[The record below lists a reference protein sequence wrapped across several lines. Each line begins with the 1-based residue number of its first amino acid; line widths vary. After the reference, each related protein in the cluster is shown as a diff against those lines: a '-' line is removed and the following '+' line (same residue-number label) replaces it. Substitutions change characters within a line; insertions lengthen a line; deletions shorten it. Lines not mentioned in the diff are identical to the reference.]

1 MYRRRGPV
9 TPTAYIILGA
19 VLAAVIVLLVI
30 VL

>member
-1 MYRRRGPV
+1 MYPRRGTM

-19 VLAAVIVLLVI
+19 VLAAVIVLLFL

>member
-1 MYRRRGPV
+1 MYRRGGPM

-19 VLAAVIVLLVI
+19 VLAAVIVLLFL

>member
-1 MYRRRGPV
+1 M

-19 VLAAVIVLLVI
+19 VLAAVIVLLII